1 MRYSAATMRRHLQ
14 AQAAGSATVSA
25 YCAAH
30 DLKVATFYY
39 WRKKLAASEQESAE
53 QEGFTRITPTAEPG
67 PRTLRLPSG
76 LCLELSG
83 LSTAQLADLV
93 IAIERRY
100 A

>member
-14 AQAAGSATVSA
+14 AQSAGTATVSA

-39 WRKKLAASEQESAE
+39 WRKKMAASEPVLPEP
-53 QEGFTRITPTAEPG
+53 EGFTQITPTTEPG

-93 IAIERRY
+93 VAIERRY